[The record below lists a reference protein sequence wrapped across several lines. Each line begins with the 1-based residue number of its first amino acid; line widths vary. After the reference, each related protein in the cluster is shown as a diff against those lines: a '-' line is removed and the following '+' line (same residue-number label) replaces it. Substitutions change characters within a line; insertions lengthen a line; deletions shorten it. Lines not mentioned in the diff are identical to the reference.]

1 MGTGVGLPRNVQGIG
16 GVATFTGPD
25 QGKDRVDFK
34 GRSMFVYRE
43 RMSGA
48 LRIAIDLDGAG
59 TGCKASAINGR
70 QGGKNIVQH
79 ILGDAQVEV
88 SSVQVQSVNCSIKE
102 GNVFGQWADAP
113 NAALRDAAESRCWLA
128 QELDLC
134 RNREC
139 DMCHLELAF
148 RCRRNKHRDSAEV
161 LESGELLLSA
171 LRRSTAPDWAD
182 DNTHGTHTNFSQL
195 HGTQTSRLFLAEN
208 LLGLPEPNQRE
219 QLLLKAGAFSSPLLK
234 KIKSAIRLPRS

>member
-59 TGCKASAINGR
+59 TGCKASVINGR

-102 GNVFGQWADAP
+102 GNVFGNEPTRLMPLCGMPRRVVVGLHRNWTFAGTG
-113 NAALRDAAESRCWLA
+113 NVTCVIWNSRS
-128 QELDLC
+128 D
-134 RNREC
+134 
-139 DMCHLELAF
+139 
-148 RCRRNKHRDSAEV
+148 
-161 LESGELLLSA
+161 
-171 LRRSTAPDWAD
+171 
-182 DNTHGTHTNFSQL
+182 
-195 HGTQTSRLFLAEN
+195 
-208 LLGLPEPNQRE
+208 
-219 QLLLKAGAFSSPLLK
+219 AGAINIVIQP
-234 KIKSAIRLPRS
+234 KSWNQASCS